1 MKDRQPTRPGRVR
14 ITPENGE
21 AYYAV
26 MEMADEPTEVG
37 TPPIKANLLKDS
49 TAALLGGGADMV
61 PDEAFVALKNLI
73 DKISPDKIGASRIVT
88 GSFAGTGS
96 TSKKT
101 ITAGF
106 KPKAAIVAANNYGF
120 FAGGGN
126 SNANVEEIVVWV
138 EGITVVGT
146 GGYVSTGIDNEV
158 KFVQTE
164 TGLTLQNDVN
174 FSLPNVSGATY
185 YYAIWG

>member
-61 PDEAFVALKNLI
+61 PDEAFIALKNLI
-73 DKISPDKIGASRIVT
+73 DNLSPESLGAAMV
-88 GSFAGTGS
+88 
-96 TSKKT
+96 
-101 ITAGF
+101 
-106 KPKAAIVAANNYGF
+106 
-120 FAGGGN
+120 
-126 SNANVEEIVVWV
+126 
-138 EGITVVGT
+138 
-146 GGYVSTGIDNEV
+146 
-158 KFVQTE
+158 E
-164 TGLTLQNDVN
+164 TGTYVGSDADTKTLNFGFSPKVVLIGGTTANRYLMPMVYGQAETLGFNSGFSGGTKITLTWN
-174 FSLPNVSGATY
+174 GATLTIGGS
-185 YYAIWG
+185 YAVNAYGTTYRYVAIT